1 MCRIEPDDEVGPG
14 QPPAPLPFGVD
25 LEARDAETR
34 KIFAKPGERG
44 PEVEQGADEHVASRS
59 GETVEVDRVDHAPR
73 PAPSPRRAGGCAILG
88 EGGNRPAERA
98 LLLKSP
104 AERVRCAH

>member
-25 LEARDAETR
+25 LEARGAETR

-73 PAPSPRRAGGCAILG
+73 PAPSPRRGRRVRDLRRRGQPAGGASVAI
-88 EGGNRPAERA
+88 EVAR
-98 LLLKSP
+98 
-104 AERVRCAH
+104 